1 MSEADT
7 PQEEANKYQPPSELL
22 KDEAGRMKDEQRNDE
37 GSGMNAETD
46 SPIPPSSVD
55 LEPSEFPAQEEPR
68 VQKVVSLVHTP
79 PTSQEDT
86 TAPSMKS
93 QPPIDTP
100 NLFLLA
106 AELRQR
112 NRDLLVRVNHLEKA
126 YAECQEALQAQK
138 VRSQS
143 QETLLAQ
150 ASEQLKASQEQVTR
164 LFRELESSHQA
175 AQRQQILIET
185 LTQQLE
191 NSQERIAQLEREC
204 AFTQQRY
211 NEQSHQ
217 LFQSENHA
225 RELSARLHR
234 QQRQTLQ
241 FKAAL
246 EKCLEMPAPKAADPE
261 PDIPGA
267 NWAQRQPKNAPDP
280 SSLVPKAQ
288 PIQPWSVRSH
298 FLDHQANIEEE
309 SNPGSSSYSP
319 ITDTTAFVSAD
330 WEPIEEEM
338 SNSEEELR
346 VVEEQDIASVL
357 DDYPLPTEVDYIYSI
372 SDPETVSHQEISAI
386 EEEIEDLL
394 LAVTSVPEE
403 NDEPETIDTAASDYR
418 FPFSSFLEDTSE
430 DDADLN
436 AAQEE
441 ATPREEEFAASSPAQ
456 RSDAILSQP
465 NWPSPIVYPQR
476 PPKGRKTLA
485 SIELPTFPKRK

>member
-22 KDEAGRMKDEQRNDE
+22 KDEAGRMKDEQRND
-37 GSGMNAETD
+37 GGLGMNAETD

-79 PTSQEDT
+79 PTTQEDT

-246 EKCLEMPAPKAADPE
+246 EKCLEMPASTAADPE
-261 PDIPGA
+261 PNLPGA

-298 FLDHQANIEEE
+298 FLDHQVDEEQ
-309 SNPGSSSYSP
+309 SNPTSSSYSP
-319 ITDTTAFVSAD
+319 ITDTTSFVSAD

-338 SNSEEELR
+338 SNSQEEEELR
-346 VVEEQDIASVL
+346 VVEQDFASVL

-372 SDPETVSHQEISAI
+372 SDPETASPQEISAI

-430 DDADLN
+430 DDADVN

-485 SIELPTFPKRK
+485 AIELPTFPKRK

>member
-7 PQEEANKYQPPSELL
+7 PQEEANKYQPPAELL

-37 GSGMNAETD
+37 GLRMNAETD

-68 VQKVVSLVHTP
+68 GQKVVSLVHTP

-246 EKCLEMPAPKAADPE
+246 EKCLEMPASKAPDPE

-267 NWAQRQPKNAPDP
+267 NWTQRQPKSAPDP

-298 FLDHQANIEEE
+298 FLDHQVDEEQ

-319 ITDTTAFVSAD
+319 ITDTTSFVSAD

-430 DDADLN
+430 DDADVN